1 MALTVAIDG
10 KGSIAVAD
18 FGSETW
24 DKTGLI
30 SAPGSETDIFLQGS
44 SAVSCLASNKSG
56 WMFFDIG
63 SGNELDFGASG
74 SEENQLIYI
83 WFTVTTVGTLD
94 TLANKGLAIQIGT
107 TTSDFDYWT
116 ICGSDGNDN
125 GYTGGWMCAVL
136 DVSNTTRT
144 GYGGSGLTKSSARY
158 FGIYISTT
166 GSSKSDNLVIDQIM
180 VGNGLR
186 VTGSGATDGWQDV
199 VDYCTDFTNRA
210 WGMIQERAGIYYVFG
225 HLYVGDSSQTA
236 VTSLSDNA
244 RIFRFSDFLYY
255 TGSAWATAIP
265 NGHNGLTIEDAASY
279 TTTFQD
285 GTLVGSD
292 QGRSGS
298 VWIGG
303 DSTNTTFDL
312 YGGSAAGSVTKM
324 YGSTFRG
331 IDGGI
336 TWGNDSDH
344 HCYSVTFEECAQFN
358 PVGAVKV
365 RNCLFINTADTDAAL
380 LWNENIDIT
389 DCQFIAN
396 TTGAGVEMPSAA
408 GSPYT
413 YTDLTFSGNTYDVLN
428 SSGSAITVIQGGIS
442 DPQSYEG
449 STVTFQTSVTITI
462 TVQDEDTDPISS
474 VQTAVYKVSDRT
486 ELMNEDTNAQ
496 GIASEAYVGATPVD
510 VEIRCRKA
518 SSGSD
523 KYKNFSTLGQ
533 ISGNFDLL
541 VTMEIDPYNNAT
553 E

>member
-1 MALTVAIDG
+1 
-10 KGSIAVAD
+10 
-18 FGSETW
+18 
-24 DKTGLI
+24 
-30 SAPGSETDIFLQGS
+30 
-44 SAVSCLASNKSG
+44 
-56 WMFFDIG
+56 
-63 SGNELDFGASG
+63 
-74 SEENQLIYI
+74 
-83 WFTVTTVGTLD
+83 
-94 TLANKGLAIQIGT
+94 
-107 TTSDFDYWT
+107 
-116 ICGSDGNDN
+116 
-125 GYTGGWMCAVL
+125 
-136 DVSNTTRT
+136 
-144 GYGGSGLTKSSARY
+144 
-158 FGIYISTT
+158 
-166 GSSKSDNLVIDQIM
+166 
-180 VGNGLR
+180 
-186 VTGSGATDGWQDV
+186 
-199 VDYCTDFTNRA
+199 
-210 WGMIQERAGIYYVFG
+210 
-225 HLYVGDSSQTA
+225 
-236 VTSLSDNA
+236 
-244 RIFRFSDFLYY
+244 
-255 TGSAWATAIP
+255 
-265 NGHNGLTIEDAASY
+265 
-279 TTTFQD
+279 
-285 GTLVGSD
+285 
-292 QGRSGS
+292 
-298 VWIGG
+298 
-303 DSTNTTFDL
+303 
-312 YGGSAAGSVTKM
+312 M

-344 HCYSVTFEECAQFN
+344 HCYSVTFEECAQFV
-358 PVGAVKV
+358 PIGAVKI
-365 RNCLFINTADTDAAL
+365 RNCLFVNTADVDAAI

-462 TVQDEDTDPISS
+462 TVQDEDTDPISE

-541 VTMEIDPYNNAT
+541 VTMEVDPYNNAT